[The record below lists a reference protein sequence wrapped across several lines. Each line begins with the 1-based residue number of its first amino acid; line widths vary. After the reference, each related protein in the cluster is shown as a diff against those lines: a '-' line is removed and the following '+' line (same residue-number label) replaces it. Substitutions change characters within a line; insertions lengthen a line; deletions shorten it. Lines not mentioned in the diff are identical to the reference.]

1 MTTTYVFYGEDRRH
15 IEKGATAYHGF
26 RLDLTKSVD
35 LGAIKAKA
43 TAMAAAPQ
51 SDLRIRI
58 VPPAL
63 FTYTPAADADV
74 LDALLRTGDS
84 GLDDP
89 AKLAKQA
96 EALWA
101 EAMPIRVWVT
111 GKRVDLLAHHAV
123 FDGVRGV
130 ELLNELMGNADKA
143 GTVARRKLPSCI
155 VACGPATLVRVLTC
169 DRQKG
174 TLGACRDGNH
184 HESHYLHLPTAAVK
198 RAKATHN
205 LGFAAA
211 LQARAAELGAQ
222 LGAIF
227 HAIRRAIRRSSLTPR
242 VSLRRWQGLILHS
255 LLDAL
260 GKSGSASTLHV
271 ACTVGFKTDRWAS
284 LGSGFNHYG
293 AFPYLASLMGSPH
306 DLGKHVAKNMVKN
319 GMASGWACLLAN
331 SKKCTGG
338 KSSNEG
344 AALSSLHLSPTP
356 HRLLCASLLRR
367 CTGGIFGDTFKK
379 IYDSIDVLI
388 GGGPLI
394 LDKSTGCA

>member
-211 LQARAAELGAQ
+211 LQARAAQ
-222 LGAIF
+222 LA
-227 HAIRRAIRRSSLTPR
+227 AARRNFQRNSARNSLTPR
-242 VSLRRWQGLILHS
+242 VSLRRRQGLILHS

-331 SKKCTGG
+331 SKKCTGRIFERG
-338 KSSNEG
+338 SG
-344 AALSSLHLSPTP
+344 AQLSSISPTP

>member
-211 LQARAAELGAQ
+211 LQARSAT
-222 LGAIF
+222 
-227 HAIRRAIRRSSLTPR
+227 RRATRRNSQRNFPR
-242 VSLRRWQGLILHS
+242 NSARNSAQRA
-255 LLDAL
+255 DAACIPP
-260 GKSGSASTLHV
+260 SA
-271 ACTVGFKTDRWAS
+271 AG
-284 LGSGFNHYG
+284 
-293 AFPYLASLMGSPH
+293 PH
-306 DLGKHVAKNMVKN
+306 PP
-319 GMASGWACLLAN
+319 
-331 SKKCTGG
+331 
-338 KSSNEG
+338 
-344 AALSSLHLSPTP
+344 LSPRRP
-356 HRLLCASLLRR
+356 RQVGVGLHPPRRVHGRLQ
-367 CTGGIFGDTFKK
+367 D
-379 IYDSIDVLI
+379 
-388 GGGPLI
+388 
-394 LDKSTGCA
+394 

>member
-211 LQARAAELGAQ
+211 PPAQ
-222 LGAIF
+222 LGAT
-227 HAIRRAIRRSSLTPR
+227 RRN
-242 VSLRRWQGLILHS
+242 
-255 LLDAL
+255 
-260 GKSGSASTLHV
+260 SAQFSTQ
-271 ACTVGFKTDRWAS
+271 F
-284 LGSGFNHYG
+284 G
-293 AFPYLASLMGSPH
+293 AQS
-306 DLGKHVAKNMVKN
+306 
-319 GMASGWACLLAN
+319 
-331 SKKCTGG
+331 
-338 KSSNEG
+338 G
-344 AALSSLHLSPTP
+344 AA
-356 HRLLCASLLRR
+356 R
-367 CTGGIFGDTFKK
+367 
-379 IYDSIDVLI
+379 
-388 GGGPLI
+388 
-394 LDKSTGCA
+394 

>member
-211 LQARAAELGAQ
+211 LQARAAQ
-222 LGAIF
+222 LGAT
-227 HAIRRAIRRSSLTPR
+227 RRNSAQFSAQFGAQFGAQFSDAAHPSVGGRASSSTRSSTPSASR
-242 VSLRRWQGLILHS
+242 ARPPPSTSRARSASRPTAGRRW
-255 LLDAL
+255 AR
-260 GKSGSASTLHV
+260 GST
-271 ACTVGFKTDRWAS
+271 T
-284 LGSGFNHYG
+284 
-293 AFPYLASLMGSPH
+293 
-306 DLGKHVAKNMVKN
+306 
-319 GMASGWACLLAN
+319 MAPSRTW
-331 SKKCTGG
+331 
-338 KSSNEG
+338 
-344 AALSSLHLSPTP
+344 
-356 HRLLCASLLRR
+356 RR
-367 CTGGIFGDTFKK
+367 
-379 IYDSIDVLI
+379 
-388 GGGPLI
+388 
-394 LDKSTGCA
+394 